1 MRQTQCVNQTNA
13 GVTKCNGFFLILSIS
28 QITWLFLQIDMQ
40 TSISELFN
48 HVMFPGIALHC
59 IYFTIYCRRQNQL
72 LIVSLVLSITTLLQR
87 IANSKQSC
95 ETNTFVVNVYLIYQ
109 NNYCHQRVQVAA
121 ILQICSLYPHSLIL
135 VCNYEALP
143 FEPGSKLI
151 M

>member
-13 GVTKCNGFFLILSIS
+13 GVTKYNGFFFILSIS
-28 QITWLFLQIDMQ
+28 QITWLYLQIDMQ

-59 IYFTIYCRRQNQL
+59 IYFTIYCRLRQNQL

-109 NNYCHQRVQVAA
+109 KIYCHQRVQVANCKFA
-121 ILQICSLYPHSLIL
+121 VYTLI
-135 VCNYEALP
+135 VR
-143 FEPGSKLI
+143 FGFVI
-151 M
+151 MWKPYL